1 MRPRSPGAVSELPF
15 VARAS
20 LEALESPRTCYDVT
34 VQTDAV
40 KSILDE
46 ALSLPERERARI
58 AHELLRSL
66 EDDRE
71 DSPVL
76 DDAALKGELDRRLQE
91 VVGGAVQ
98 TMTVEQAQALLAER
112 RASRRAR

>member
-1 MRPRSPGAVSELPF
+1 VQP
-15 VARAS
+15 
-20 LEALESPRTCYDVT
+20 DVN
-34 VQTDAV
+34 
-40 KSILDE
+40 KSILAE
-46 ALSLPERERARI
+46 ALSLPEPERARI

-66 EDDRE
+66 EDERE
-71 DSPVL
+71 DPPAL

-91 VVGGAVQ
+91 VVDGSVQ